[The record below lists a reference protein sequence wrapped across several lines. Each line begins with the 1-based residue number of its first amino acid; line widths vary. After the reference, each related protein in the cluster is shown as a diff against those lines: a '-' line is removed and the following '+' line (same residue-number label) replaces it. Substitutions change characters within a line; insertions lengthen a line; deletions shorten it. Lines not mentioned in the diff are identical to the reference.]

1 MAVNKIKENV
11 FRRVFTVQEDYLD
24 EVNWEKD
31 NPQANVKKI
40 DVMKGKNKVVVNP
53 PTGTIVS
60 HNELEGEVI
69 SEVEELELTED
80 VLNEGVEF
88 AVDYF
93 AKSGINEDGLDLI
106 IEEVGLDDF
115 VEFVLDPSEDLMEE
129 RKARRA
135 NVKAKSYAQVKSEVD
150 KSDAAKK
157 AAGKGEY
164 SKAYA
169 KKETDVTVYDDKK
182 KVSSKKSAKTP
193 AQQLAKR
200 RADDDLAG
208 APLQKKPTVKKVT
221 VKKAAPAKKA
231 ETKKKVVASVEKV
244 KKKQPLKPI
253 SRPGLGSKIRSAV
266 AKGVE
271 RHKAATKK
279 ASGELKKISK
289 TAVATAKQH
298 SQHRKDLVSGLKAT
312 KKEKKIAGGIG
323 KAVKKAV
330 VGEDTEYGYD
340 KDGKSLNPDDKPI
353 KDQTDKQIADVT
365 FDGGGPDG
373 GATIKGSGDPREIP
387 TAINLIKNK
396 YRARGILVAHK
407 ESDWRKELSEKKTD
421 TLATE
426 AKVDTGTP
434 EEKEKAR
441 NIRKFGVSHNVAGHG
456 KLRRALHRSD
466 RGYKKIKGD
475 KPQLEQEGVVN
486 EAQTAYEKAR
496 KAAAR
501 RAADRNAAR
510 KRGERGGRMERE
522 TYTNETGTR
531 MHYKGYRAN
540 ANEEVVTELNRYGK
554 ETGKA
559 TGSINKRAGTPVK
572 KGGNTSDKALTFV
585 RNMIRKETGKPEGQ
599 QKKVKGEKG
608 RVQYGDRKF
617 SPADSIA
624 KRRASKAAAD
634 AAMRDTSG
642 T

>member
-31 NPQANVKKI
+31 NPQANAKKI
-40 DVMKGKNKVVVNP
+40 DVMKGKNKIVVNP

-69 SEVEELELTED
+69 SEKESSKTVAAVIDYDRSKKGSEDADWDSLHGKKKAAKKERDYAAWEREKMKKDDPNWKNKKYHTGMHGEEVEVEELELTED

-115 VEFVLDPSEDLMEE
+115 VEFVLDPSEDLMEA

-135 NVKAKSYAQVKSEVD
+135 SVKAKDYATVKKEVD
-150 KSDAAKK
+150 ASDAAKK
-157 AAGKGEY
+157 ASGKGEY
-164 SKAYA
+164 AKSYTKRSGETEDSTNYNDKPTA
-169 KKETDVTVYDDKK
+169 KKK
-182 KVSSKKSAKTP
+182 A
-193 AQQLAKR
+193 
-200 RADDDLAG
+200 
-208 APLQKKPTVKKVT
+208 APKKPAVKKVR

-244 KKKQPLKPI
+244 KKKQPPKPI

-279 ASGELKKISK
+279 VSGELKKISK

-330 VGEDTEYGYD
+330 VGEDAKYGYD
-340 KDGKSLNPDDKPI
+340 KKGRSLNPADIEARKRKDD
-353 KDQTDKQIADVT
+353 DL
-365 FDGGGPDG
+365 F
-373 GATIKGSGDPREIP
+373 GSP
-387 TAINLIKNK
+387 NK
-396 YRARGILVAHK
+396 KKKVNEFK
-407 ESDWRKELSEKKTD
+407 ESNWREELEKKFD

-426 AKVDTGTP
+426 AKVDTGKSP
-434 EEKEKAR
+434 ETKEKDR
-441 NIRKFGVSHNVAGHG
+441 NVRKFGVSHNVAGHG
-456 KLRRALHRSD
+456 K
-466 RGYKKIKGD
+466 
-475 KPQLEQEGVVN
+475 
-486 EAQTAYEKAR
+486 
-496 KAAAR
+496 
-501 RAADRNAAR
+501 
-510 KRGERGGRMERE
+510 
-522 TYTNETGTR
+522 
-531 MHYKGYRAN
+531 
-540 ANEEVVTELNRYGK
+540 
-554 ETGKA
+554 
-559 TGSINKRAGTPVK
+559 
-572 KGGNTSDKALTFV
+572 
-585 RNMIRKETGKPEGQ
+585 
-599 QKKVKGEKG
+599 
-608 RVQYGDRKF
+608 
-617 SPADSIA
+617 
-624 KRRASKAAAD
+624 
-634 AAMRDTSG
+634 
-642 T
+642 